1 MTTSAPHTTYRPS
14 DLIEADID
22 AYLVAHQ
29 HKSLLRFITCGSVD
43 DGKSTLIGRLL
54 YDSKMIFEDQMAA
67 LEADSRRVGTQGGAI
82 DFALL
87 VDGLAAER
95 EQGITIDVAYRFFA
109 TDKRKFIV
117 ADTPGHEQYTRNMV
131 TGASTADAA
140 VILIDARKGVLTQT
154 RRHSYLVSLLGIRH
168 VVLAVNKMDLVGWDQ
183 AVFDQIVADYR
194 AFADQI
200 GLTTFTAIPI
210 SGLGGDNMASKSAAS
225 PWYAGPILMDW
236 LEGVEVEDDLRGKPF
251 RMPVQWV
258 NRPNLDFRGFAGQI
272 ASGTV
277 KPGDRVKVLPS
288 GRESRVARIVTLPDD
303 LDQAVAGQ
311 SVTLTLTDEVDI
323 SRGDILAAADDPP
336 AVAGQFEATLVWMD
350 EEPLPPGRGY
360 LMKIGTRTVGASVSE
375 IKHRV
380 NVNTLER
387 LAAKRLELNE
397 IGQVNLSLDQA
408 IPFEPYADNRDLGGF
423 ILIDRIS
430 NRTVGAGLLGFALRR
445 ADNIHWQHTDVTKQS
460 RAALKQQRGRVVWLT
475 GLSGAGK
482 STIANLVE
490 KRLHALGRHTY
501 LLDGDNVRHGLNKN
515 LGFTEEDRVENIRRV
530 AEVAK
535 LMVDAGLIV
544 LTAFISPFRAER
556 RMAREILA
564 KGEFV
569 EVFVDTPLAVA
580 EQRDVKGL
588 YKKARAGQLKNF
600 TGIDSPYEAPEA
612 AELHIDTTLLDP
624 VAAAERIVAWL
635 EGEELSYDI

>member
-1 MTTSAPHTTYRPS
+1 MAHQSA
-14 DLIEADID
+14 LIAEDIN
-22 AYLVAHQ
+22 AYLHQHQ

-54 YDSKMIFEDQMAA
+54 YDSKMIFEDQLAA
-67 LEADSRRVGTQGGAI
+67 LEADSKKVGTQGGAI

-95 EQGITIDVAYRFFA
+95 EQGITIDVAYRFFS
-109 TDKRKFIV
+109 TEKRKFIV

-183 AVFDQIVADYR
+183 AVFDRIVADYR
-194 AFADQI
+194 AFAEQI
-200 GLTTFTAIPI
+200 GLTVFTPIPI
-210 SGLGGDNMASKSAAS
+210 SGLGGDNIAARS
-225 PWYAGPILMDW
+225 DATPWFQGPILMDW
-236 LEGVEVEDDLRGKPF
+236 LEGVEVEDDLQSKPF

-258 NRPNLDFRGFAGQI
+258 NRPNLDFRGFSGLI
-272 ASGTV
+272 ASGTI
-277 KPGDRVKVLPS
+277 KPGDRIRALPS
-288 GRESRVARIVTLPDD
+288 GRESRVARIVTLPGD
-303 LDQAVAGQ
+303 LPQAVAGQ
-311 SVTLTLTDEVDI
+311 SVTLTLEDEIDI
-323 SRGDILAAADDPP
+323 SRGDVIAAADAP
-336 AVAGQFEATLVWMD
+336 APVANQFEATVVWMD
-350 EEPLPPGRGY
+350 DEPLPPGRTY
-360 LMKIGTRTVGASVSE
+360 LLKLGTRTVSASVTD

-380 NVNTLER
+380 NVNTLEHT
-387 LAAKRLELNE
+387 AAKRLELNE
-397 IGQVNLSLDQA
+397 IGVCNLSLDQA
-408 IPFEPYADNRDLGGF
+408 IPFEAYADNRQMGGF

-430 NRTVGAGLLGFALRR
+430 NRTVGAGMINFALRR
-445 ADNIHWQHTDVTKQS
+445 ADNIHWQHTDVGKAS
-460 RAALKQQRGRVVWLT
+460 RAALKSQRGQVVWLT

-501 LLDGDNVRHGLNKN
+501 LLDGDNVRHGLNKD

-556 RMAREILA
+556 RLARDILEP
-564 KGEFV
+564 GEFI

-580 EQRDVKGL
+580 EARDVKGL
-588 YKKARAGQLKNF
+588 YKKARSGQLKNF
-600 TGIDSPYEAPEA
+600 TGVDSPYEAPEA
-612 AELHIDTTLLDP
+612 PELRIDTTAIDP
-624 VAAAERIVAWL
+624 VEAAERIVAWL
-635 EGEELSYDI
+635 EGQEIDYTI

>member
-1 MTTSAPHTTYRPS
+1 MAHQSALIAE
-14 DLIEADID
+14 DIEA
-22 AYLVAHQ
+22 YLEAHQ
-29 HKSLLRFITCGSVD
+29 NKSLLRFITCGSVD

-67 LEADSRRVGTQGGAI
+67 LEADSKRVGTQGGAI

-95 EQGITIDVAYRFFA
+95 EQGITIDVAYRFFS

-154 RRHSYLVSLLGIRH
+154 RRHSYLVSLLGIRN
-168 VVLAVNKMDLVGWDQ
+168 VVLAVNKMDLIDWDQ
-183 AVFDQIVADYR
+183 TVFDAIVADYR
-194 AFADQI
+194 AFADKI
-200 GLTTFTAIPI
+200 GLSVFTPIPI
-210 SGLGGDNMASKSAAS
+210 SGLGGDNMAVKSEHT
-225 PWYAGPILMDW
+225 PWYDGPILMDW
-236 LEGVEVEDDLRGKPF
+236 LESVEVEDGLQAQPF

-258 NRPNLDFRGFAGQI
+258 NRPNLDFRGFSGQV
-272 ASGTV
+272 ASGMV

-288 GRESRVARIVTLPDD
+288 GRESRVSRIVTLPGD
-303 LDQAVAGQ
+303 LDRAVAGQ
-311 SVTLTLTDEVDI
+311 SVTITLADEVDV
-323 SRGDILAAADDPP
+323 SRGDVLVAADSPS

-350 EEPLPPGRGY
+350 DEPLPPGRSY
-360 LMKIGTRTVGASVSE
+360 LLKIGARLVGASVTE

-380 NVNTLER
+380 NVNTLEHT
-387 LAAKRLELNE
+387 AAKRLELNE
-397 IGQVNLSLDQA
+397 IAHVNISLDQA
-408 IPFEPYADNRDLGGF
+408 IPFEAYADNRDLGGF

-430 NRTVGAGLLGFALRR
+430 NRTVGAGLLNFALRR
-445 ADNIHWQHTDVTKQS
+445 ADNIHWQHTDVSKAS
-460 RAALKQQRGRVVWLT
+460 RAALKSQRGRVIWLT

-501 LLDGDNVRHGLNKN
+501 LLDGDNVRHGLNKD

-556 RMAREILA
+556 QLAREILSE
-564 KGEFV
+564 GEFV

-580 EQRDVKGL
+580 ESRDVKGL
-588 YKKARAGQLKNF
+588 YKKARSGQLKNF

-612 AELHIDTTLLDP
+612 AELVIDTTKVDP
-624 VAAAERIVAWL
+624 VAAAEQIVAWL
-635 EGEELSYDI
+635 EGDEISYEI